1 MKLLIL
7 YLTFH
12 FIFSKKLIFVLTHFR
27 HGARAP
33 VSLDENNYDL
43 FKQKWLY
50 PGELT
55 VVGQRMHYLI
65 GRHNHERYIDQLNFL
80 SKNFNSNEIHILSTN
95 FNRTIQSALA
105 QFQGLY
111 YLNSSFNDRI
121 NDNQKKISNPPINIT
136 KDIQNEIDKLNL
148 INSALPQFLQT
159 IPINIINNIEYDMEI
174 YDVSYCV
181 DKVIEYAK
189 INFES
194 DLFKKLLNE
203 FNNKFSK
210 SFNKFFNQI
219 GNYSIPYIINLCDQF
234 ISDIY
239 DGRDLNFLEY
249 FYNINL
255 NDLENYCLDFGRINS
270 FFSLITDNN
279 NSLLYSMMTPFFR
292 ELLNYMKNRIDI
304 DINNIT
310 NDNSIPKFVMFSGHD
325 ASLGSMETFII
336 KAFNITEESF
346 FVNPI
351 YSSSCFFEVY
361 RKENSTNKK
370 FLDYSDYIVDYI
382 FNDKLMKSW
391 DFNEFYSIII
401 SKLWSKEQ
409 INNYCEF
416 NKETNISDPRITLKY
431 IILLLL
437 IFIFTLVAFNLYL
450 FIKYLISDDPELNK
464 FLEN

>member
-27 HGARAP
+27 HGAREQ

-55 VVGQRMHYLI
+55 VVGQRMHYLL
-65 GRHNHERYIDQLNFL
+65 GRHNHERYINQMNFL
-80 SKNFNSNEIHILSTN
+80 SKNLNSNEIYILSTN

-121 NDNQKKISNPPINIT
+121 NDNQKNFSNPPINIT
-136 KDIQNEIDKLNL
+136 KDIQNEINKLNL

-159 IPINIINNIEYDMEI
+159 IPIHIINNTEHEMEI

-181 DKVIEYAK
+181 DKVIEYAN

-194 DLFKKLLNE
+194 DLFKNFTND

-210 SFNKFFNQI
+210 SFNKLLNQI
-219 GNYSIPYIINLCDQF
+219 GNYSIPYIIDLCDQF

-239 DGRDLNFLEY
+239 DGRNLNYLEY
-249 FYNINL
+249 FYNIKL
-255 NDLENYCLDFGRINS
+255 NDLENYCLEFGRINS
-270 FFSLITDNN
+270 FFSLITDNDTN
-279 NSLLYSMMTPFFR
+279 LLFSMMTPFFR
-292 ELLNYMKNRIDI
+292 ELLNYMKNRINL
-304 DINNIT
+304 DINNNT
-310 NDNSIPKFVMFSGHD
+310 NDNSNPKFVMFSGHD
-325 ASLGSMETFII
+325 ASLGNMEIFII
-336 KAFNITEESF
+336 KAFNITDENF

-351 YSSSCFFEVY
+351 YASSCFFEVY
-361 RKENSTNKK
+361 KNDNSSNKK

-391 DFNEFYSIII
+391 NFNEFYNTIN
-401 SKLWSKEQ
+401 SKLWSRQQ
-409 INNYCEF
+409 IYNYCE
-416 NKETNISDPRITLKY
+416 NKESNNELEITLKY

-437 IFIFTLVAFNLYL
+437 ILIFGL
-450 FIKYLISDDPELNK
+450 FALLLHLIIKYLISDDSKLNK
-464 FLEN
+464 LL

>member
-55 VVGQRMHYLI
+55 VVGQRMHYLL
-65 GRHNHERYIDQLNFL
+65 GRHNHERYINQMNFL
-80 SKNFNSNEIHILSTN
+80 SKNFNSNEIYILSTN

-121 NDNQKKISNPPINIT
+121 NDNQKNISNPPINIT
-136 KDIQNEIDKLNL
+136 QDIQIEIDKLNL

-159 IPINIINNIEYDMEI
+159 IPIHIINNTEHEMEI

-181 DKVIEYAK
+181 DKVIEYAN

-194 DLFKKLLNE
+194 DLFKNLLND
-203 FNNKFSK
+203 FNEKFSK
-210 SFNKFFNQI
+210 SFNKLFNQI
-219 GNYSIPYIINLCDQF
+219 GNYSIAYIIDLCDQF
-234 ISDIY
+234 ISNIY
-239 DGRDLNFLEY
+239 DGRNLNYLEF
-249 FYNINL
+249 FYKINL
-255 NDLENYCLDFGRINS
+255 NDLENYCLEFQRINS
-270 FFSLITDNN
+270 YFSLITENDTN
-279 NSLLYSMMTPFFR
+279 LLFSVMTPFFR
-292 ELLNYMKNRIDI
+292 ELLNYMKNRINL

-310 NDNSIPKFVMFSGHD
+310 NDNLIPKFVMYFGHD

-336 KAFNITEESF
+336 KAFNITDEEF

-351 YSSSCFFEVY
+351 YASSCFFEVY
-361 RKENSTNKK
+361 KKDNSTNKTV
-370 FLDYSDYIVDYI
+370 LDYSDYIVDYI

-391 DFNEFYSIII
+391 DFNEFYNIIN
-401 SKLWSKEQ
+401 SKLWSKKQ
-409 INNYCEF
+409 IDNYCEY
-416 NKETNISDPRITLKY
+416 KETNIYEPKITLKY
-431 IILLLL
+431 IILFLL
-437 IFIFTLVAFNLYL
+437 ILIFVLFALTLHLV
-450 FIKYLISDDPELNK
+450 IKYLISDDSKLNQL
-464 FLEN
+464 LEN

>member
-55 VVGQRMHYLI
+55 VVGQRMHYLL
-65 GRHNHERYIDQLNFL
+65 GRHNHERYINQMNFL
-80 SKNFNSNEIHILSTN
+80 SKNLNSNEIYILSTN

-121 NDNQKKISNPPINIT
+121 NDNQKNFSNPPINIT
-136 KDIQNEIDKLNL
+136 KDIQNEINKLNL

-159 IPINIINNIEYDMEI
+159 IPIHIINNTEHEMEI

-181 DKVIEYAK
+181 DKVIEYAN

-194 DLFKKLLNE
+194 DLFKNFTND

-210 SFNKFFNQI
+210 SFNKLLNQI
-219 GNYSIPYIINLCDQF
+219 GNYSIPYIIDLCDQF

-239 DGRDLNFLEY
+239 DGRNLNYLEY
-249 FYNINL
+249 FYNIKL
-255 NDLENYCLDFGRINS
+255 NDLENYCLEFGRINS
-270 FFSLITDNN
+270 FFSLITDNDTN
-279 NSLLYSMMTPFFR
+279 LLFSMMTPFFR
-292 ELLNYMKNRIDI
+292 ELLNYMKNRINL

-310 NDNSIPKFVMFSGHD
+310 NNNSIPKFVMYSGHD

-336 KAFNITEESF
+336 KAFNITDENF

-351 YSSSCFFEVY
+351 YASSCFFEVY
-361 RKENSTNKK
+361 KNDNSSNKK

-391 DFNEFYSIII
+391 NFNEFYKTIN
-401 SKLWSKEQ
+401 SKLWSRQQ
-409 INNYCEF
+409 IYNYCE
-416 NKETNISDPRITLKY
+416 NKESNNELEITLKY

-437 IFIFTLVAFNLYL
+437 ILIFGL
-450 FIKYLISDDPELNK
+450 FALLLHLIIKYLISDDSKLNK
-464 FLEN
+464 LL